1 MFEMLEKL
9 GFQSN
14 VFWLQQCNICGG
26 GVVSKSCP
34 TFATPWTIALQA
46 PLSMGF
52 SRQECW
58 DGLPFPSPGDLPKPV
73 IKPGLL
79 HCRRTPALQVD
90 SLLTELRGIS
100 IYNIQTSHQ
109 VCGLQNQ
116 TAQVYLYP
124 GSAIYCPCETIRSPG
139 LSLTHSYFLAL
150 SVSEADRHTWYCTF
164 FIFIVGFNCQSP
176 CVYLSLT
183 YFNSYQH
190 YSFCFLS

>member
-14 VFWLQQCNICGG
+14 VFWLQQYNICGG

-34 TFATPWTIALQA
+34 TFATPWTVALQA

-73 IKPGLL
+73 IKPDLL
-79 HCRRTPALQVD
+79 HCRRTPALQMD
-90 SLLTELRGIS
+90 SLQTELRGIS

-109 VCGLQNQ
+109 VCGLWNQ

-124 GSAIYCPCETIRSPG
+124 GSAIYYPCETIRSLG
-139 LSLTHSYFLAL
+139 LSLTHIIPQPFLCLKLTGILGITLFSFSLQASIISL
-150 SVSEADRHTWYCTF
+150 RV
-164 FIFIVGFNCQSP
+164 FILV
-176 CVYLSLT
+176 
-183 YFNSYQH
+183 
-190 YSFCFLS
+190 